1 MTLLMLLSLI
11 GLPNREVEQLP
22 RFQSWSVNK
31 TVDNKQKVHSI
42 RLSMNNVTQE
52 QWSEL
57 SNALSEL
64 GMRKQSETVESSGPA
79 WFIEEKR
86 EGAGLKASVIYIINE
101 DDTASISVLVERCS
115 QCTA

>member
-22 RFQSWSVNK
+22 GLPSWSINK
-31 TVDNKQKVHSI
+31 SVDNKQVIRSI
-42 RLSMNNVTQE
+42 RLSMKNVTQE

-57 SNALSEL
+57 SNALSGI
-64 GMRKQSETVESSGPA
+64 GMRKQSETVESRGFA

-86 EGAGLKASVIYIINE
+86 EGNGLKASVVYVMNE
-101 DDTASISVLVERCS
+101 DDTATISVLVERCS